1 MVVNII
7 LYSFFWLLV
16 LIAYLF
22 FRIKNIQKE
31 LDRTGNIKKW
41 GFIEYLLEDQIKTD
55 VKYKKNKKK
64 VWQD

>member
-22 FRIKNIQKE
+22 FRIKNIKKE

-55 VKYKKNKKK
+55 IKYKKNKKK